1 MISIIVSLIVLVA
14 ILLVISVLVQ
24 NPKGGGVASG
34 WGISTNQFGVRKTT
48 DFLEKSTWVL
58 VALLLVL
65 SISANSLYTPND
77 GEASDVPTSINV
89 EKAQE
94 NKSKMPAAAPA
105 PSAAPANKE
114 ATQPAATAP
123 EQK

>member
-1 MISIIVSLIVLVA
+1 MISLIVSLIVLVA
-14 ILLVISVLVQ
+14 ILLVVSVLVQ

-58 VALLLVL
+58 VAMLLVL

-77 GEASDVPTSINV
+77 GETSDVPTSINV

-105 PSAAPANKE
+105 PAAPATNE
-114 ATQPAATAP
+114 PAQPAATAP
-123 EQK
+123 EAK

>member
-1 MISIIVSLIVLVA
+1 MTSILVILIVIVA

-34 WGISTNQFGVRKTT
+34 WGINTNQFGVRKTT

-58 VALLLVL
+58 VGMLLIL
-65 SISANSLYTPND
+65 SISVNSLYTEGD
-77 GEASDVPTSINV
+77 DTETPTSINV

-94 NKSKMPAAAPA
+94 NKAQMPAAPA
-105 PSAAPANKE
+105 PG
-114 ATQPAATAP
+114 ATAP
-123 EQK
+123 AAQPAEAPEAQ